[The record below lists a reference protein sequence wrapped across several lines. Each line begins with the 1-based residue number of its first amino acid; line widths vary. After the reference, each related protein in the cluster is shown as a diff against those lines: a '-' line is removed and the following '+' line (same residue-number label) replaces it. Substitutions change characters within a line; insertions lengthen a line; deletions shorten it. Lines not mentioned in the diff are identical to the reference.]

1 MRIIT
6 YIYHKHQPNVGKY
19 TIHGWYGFVG
29 SCWKVVALRS
39 KEVLVRLERL
49 ESQQLQTA
57 TANAERREEI
67 RLEDIIGFVVSV
79 SVLTYWRLLYFRFC
93 LEKETLHFQYESCL

>member
-1 MRIIT
+1 MGLLGV
-6 YIYHKHQPNVGKY
+6 VGEA
-19 TIHGWYGFVG
+19 
-29 SCWKVVALRS
+29 VALRS

-67 RLEDIIGFVVSV
+67 RLWKSSD
-79 SVLTYWRLLYFRFC
+79 L
-93 LEKETLHFQYESCL
+93 

>member
-67 RLEDIIGFVVSV
+67 RLWKSSDLWSQWVFLPTGKGFM
-79 SVLTYWRLLYFRFC
+79 YFN
-93 LEKETLHFQYESCL
+93 